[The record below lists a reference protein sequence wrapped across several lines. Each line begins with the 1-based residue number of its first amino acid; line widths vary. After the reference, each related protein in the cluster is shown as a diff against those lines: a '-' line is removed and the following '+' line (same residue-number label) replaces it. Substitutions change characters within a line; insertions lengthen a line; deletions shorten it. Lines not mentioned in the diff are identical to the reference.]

1 MISVDQ
7 RPAAMTQ
14 QVVEVE
20 VMRQGQ
26 FVCFFHF
33 VFVCLFVCLF
43 LLSWVGLFMNTK
55 DHLQQ

>member
-26 FVCFFHF
+26 FVCFLHF
-33 VFVCLFVCLF
+33 VFVFLFVCLF
-43 LLSWVGLFMNTK
+43 FLLSCVGLFMNTK
-55 DHLQQ
+55 DHL